1 MGADV
6 VGRNHKGHYFSRNWW
21 AWRPLWDYCYE
32 IAPDIISEEI
42 WAGGHENAGTGL
54 RAVDARALAARLRGE
69 IISGGAAA
77 AVVEHAQ
84 RMAAMPDETCT
95 VCNGTG
101 EHPGGTKVSEAS
113 PEVREAFERAVAK
126 GYATICN
133 GSGRVRPGEAWYKL
147 TESNI
152 ADFAAFLEQ
161 CGGFRVW

>member
-6 VGRNHKGHYFSRNWW
+6 VGRNHKGLYFSRNWW
-21 AWRPLWDYCYE
+21 DWRPLWDYCYE

-42 WAGGHENAGTGL
+42 WDGGHKNAGAGL
-54 RAVDARALAARLRGE
+54 RAADARALGARLRGE
-69 IISGGAAA
+69 ILSERAAA
-77 AVVEHAQ
+77 AVAEHAQ

-95 VCNGTG
+95 FCSGTG
-101 EHPGGTKVSEAS
+101 KHARETKVSELP
-113 PEVREAFERAVAK
+113 PEVRESYERALAK

-133 GSGRVRPGEAWYKL
+133 GSGRVRPGDAWYEL

-161 CGGFRVW
+161 SGGFRVC